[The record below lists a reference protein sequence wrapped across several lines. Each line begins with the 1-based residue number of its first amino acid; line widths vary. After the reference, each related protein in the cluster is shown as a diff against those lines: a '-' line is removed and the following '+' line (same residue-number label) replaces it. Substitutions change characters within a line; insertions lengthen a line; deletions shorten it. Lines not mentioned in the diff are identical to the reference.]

1 LHERGKV
8 LFALTNNW
16 VTREETLV
24 KDKLLYY
31 TDEYE
36 DIVTNNP
43 IIIARTKGIGVIDA
57 NDAKEWGLTGPNIR
71 ASGMTYDVRR
81 SKPYSLYSEF
91 DFNVVTRTEGDVWA
105 RYKCRIQ
112 EIRESCKIILQ
123 VIDKIRKLPSGE
135 LATDTKELQAQKI
148 LPGFKCPPGESY
160 ECVESPRGELGV
172 HLITDGTTVPY
183 RLKWR
188 SPSWFPTAYLPKLAH
203 NQPVSDVVAI
213 FSSLDVI
220 LPDVD
225 R

>member
-1 LHERGKV
+1 MRIGGVHMDVPSGWYSKAEKLINER
-8 LFALTNNW
+8 
-16 VTREETLV
+16 
-24 KDKLLYY
+24 LLAY

-43 IIIARTKGIGVIDA
+43 IIQIRTQGVGVIDGK
-57 NDAKEWGLTGPNIR
+57 DAQEWGLTGPNIR
-71 ASGMTYDVRR
+71 ASGIAYDVRKA
-81 SKPYSLYSEF
+81 KPYSKYAEF

-105 RYKCRIQ
+105 RYKCRVE

-123 VIDKIRKLPSGE
+123 AIKKIRTLPGGE
-135 LATDTKELQAQKI
+135 TAQAGQLQAQKV
-148 LPGFKCPPGESY
+148 LPGFKCPAGESY
-160 ECVESPRGELGV
+160 ETVESPRGEMGV
-172 HLITDGTTVPY
+172 HLIADGTPVPY

-188 SPSWFPTAYLPKLAH
+188 SPSWFPTAYLPKMAA
-203 NQPVSDVVAI
+203 NCPVSDVVAI